1 MQYYKNV
8 RERNTIIHET
18 FATKKKKK
26 EEKETRDSP
35 KNDITTLQGEVL
47 VS

>member
-1 MQYYKNV
+1 MRYYKNI
-8 RERNTIIHET
+8 REGNTIIHET
-18 FATKKKKK
+18 FATKKKK